1 MIKYEKVVKMNENV
15 KKKRIFEFSPIF
27 SYSYDTIKKSEFS
40 DFLSKMRFNSDWN
53 FDSIEQE
60 K

>member
-1 MIKYEKVVKMNENV
+1 MKTL